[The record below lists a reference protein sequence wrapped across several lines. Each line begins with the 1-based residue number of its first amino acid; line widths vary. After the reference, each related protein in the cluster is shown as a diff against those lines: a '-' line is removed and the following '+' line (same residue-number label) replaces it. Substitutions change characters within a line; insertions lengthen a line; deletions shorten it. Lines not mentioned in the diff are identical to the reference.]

1 MSFLAHL
8 LLQMLFMTGWCMIYA
23 IYLGLVNPL
32 FIDLYGVK
40 MSKRKKADNINTGG
54 GAHVDGNVNV
64 DGHGTFVGRDQKS
77 NSDRK
82 LKLEII
88 VPIIVAIVTVVGAII
103 VAMVNYS
110 AEIEKARLEMQM

>member
-1 MSFLAHL
+1 
-8 LLQMLFMTGWCMIYA
+8 
-23 IYLGLVNPL
+23 
-32 FIDLYGVK
+32 

-110 AEIEKARLEMQM
+110 AEIEKARLEMQMTKTAQVITSTASFTLTPQIIETTTSSPPP